1 MESKPLANS
10 GGGSGELR
18 NKEVLQSVSKRLAN
32 CEHVGLQK
40 KRILREDEIFDPTD
54 PKIREDIISMIVQ
67 YLQDSGY
74 TSSAMTTQDEANV
87 KIYEELEQRVQLKA
101 MRKAILEGDWN
112 EVEKLLTKNMFKNQK
127 AFMYAVYKQQYL
139 ELLEKQEYQRA
150 FTHLTKR
157 LKPLER
163 YAGSPEE
170 FKDLCFLLTC
180 KNIQDAPS
188 FKNWDGAKGNS
199 REHVVEQFEAMFH
212 LEIRRLGQGGHTVD
226 LPPNRMLHLLRQAV
240 AYQMEFT
247 RYHPKVAP
255 KINTLLE
262 DYSPFLL
269 PNALKNT
276 LTGHAANVKCVEF
289 VGEEGLT
296 LASGSSDGTIK
307 IWEAETGSCLH
318 TLHGHTSRVWD
329 VSSAPSGLFLASAS
343 GDATAMLWDLGRQAV
358 VSTKTFKGHE
368 GDVYTVHF
376 HPGENHI
383 ATGGYDRAVNLWD
396 VRTGQLMKKFSGHS
410 ASVSHV
416 IFNPYGNLIISGSKD
431 NTVKFWDITSG
442 LCIKTYSTYLG
453 EVTSVAM
460 SHNGSLLL
468 TSSKDNSNRLW
479 DVRTARPI
487 RRFKGHQNTS
497 KNFLRASF
505 GPNES
510 LIVGASEDEMI
521 YIWDIMTGDLLQTLK
536 GHTGTV
542 YTTTWNPHQSLLA
555 SCGDDGTVKT
565 WWYDESVSL
574 FGED

>member
-1 MESKPLANS
+1 MSQLPVGTDGTK
-10 GGGSGELR
+10 
-18 NKEVLQSVSKRLAN
+18 NKDRTEVVQSVSKRLAN
-32 CEHVGLQK
+32 CEHMGLQK
-40 KRILREDEIFDPTD
+40 KRILREDEIFDPND
-54 PKIREDIISMIVQ
+54 PKIREDIVCMIVQ

-74 TSSAMTTQDEANV
+74 TASALTVQDEANV
-87 KIYEELEQRVQLKA
+87 KMYEEIEQRAQLRA
-101 MRKAILEGDWN
+101 MRRAILEGEWN
-112 EVEKLLTKNMFKNQK
+112 EVEKLITKNTFKNQK
-127 AFMYAVYKQQYL
+127 AFMYSAYKQQYL

-163 YAGSPEE
+163 YAGNPEE

-188 FKNWDGAKGNS
+188 FKNWDGSKGNS
-199 REHVVEQFEAMFH
+199 RERVVEQFEAMFH
-212 LEIRRLGQGGHTVD
+212 LENRRLYQGGHTVD
-226 LPPNRMLHLLRQAV
+226 LPPNRLLHLLRQSV

-255 KINTLLE
+255 KISTLLE

-269 PNALKNT
+269 PNSLKKT
-276 LTGHAANVKCVEF
+276 LAGHTANVKCVEF

-296 LASGSSDGTIK
+296 LASGSSDCTVN
-307 IWEAETGSCLH
+307 IWESETGTCLH
-318 TLHGHTSRVWD
+318 TLRGHTSRVWD
-329 VSSAPSGLFLASAS
+329 VSSAPSGLLLASAS
-343 GDATAMLWDLGRQAV
+343 GDATTKLWDLGRQAV
-358 VSTKTFKGHE
+358 VCTKTLKGHE

-376 HPGENHI
+376 HPAENHI
-383 ATGGYDRAVNLWD
+383 ATGGYDRVANLWD
-396 VRTGQLMKKFSGHS
+396 VRTGQLVKKFIGHS

-460 SHNGSLLL
+460 SQNGSLLL

-487 RRFKGHQNTS
+487 RRFKGHQNTA

-505 GPNES
+505 GPNEL
-510 LIVGASEDEMI
+510 LIVGPSEDEMI
-521 YIWDIMTGDLLQTLK
+521 YIWDIMSGDLLQTLK
-536 GHTGTV
+536 DHTGTV
-542 YTTTWNPHQSLLA
+542 YTATWNPHQSLLA
-555 SCGDDGTVKT
+555 SCGDDGMVKT
-565 WWYDESVSL
+565 WCYDESVSL
-574 FGED
+574 FGEDE